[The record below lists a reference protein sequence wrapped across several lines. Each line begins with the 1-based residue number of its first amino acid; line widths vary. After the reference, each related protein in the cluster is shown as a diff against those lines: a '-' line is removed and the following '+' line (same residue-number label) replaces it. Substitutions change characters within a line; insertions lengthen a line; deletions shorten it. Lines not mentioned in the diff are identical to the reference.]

1 MNKVRLGSIA
11 SLKTGPFGT
20 QFSAKEYTETGVPV
34 INVKNIGYG
43 EVIEND
49 LDYISEETKNRL
61 SEHILMQGDI
71 VFGRKGSVDRHAYIS
86 ENYEG
91 WVQGSDCIRVR
102 CDDEINKKYISHYL
116 KLNHIKKMV
125 NNAAVGSTMASM
137 NTDILR
143 DIEILL
149 PELKVQNKIER
160 IVSLIEAKICLNRKI
175 NDNLEEQLQILFDY
189 WFKQFDFPN
198 ENNEPYKR
206 SGGKMYWDSVYKRNI
221 PTGWEILKFDD
232 LVATPPKTPSIMAPD
247 YKNIGLYPII
257 DQASSYITGRTD
269 DISYVYPNE
278 DDCVVFG
285 DVTKVFKYINFPFAK
300 GTDGTKI
307 IRSINNRIPALIL
320 YYLIKD
326 AKLPNKGFARY
337 YSLLREIYVLVP
349 SSDVSEKFIVATK
362 PIVSKIR
369 ANLEENYKLQITRDW
384 LLPMLMNGQATI
396 DD

>member
-1 MNKVRLGSIA
+1 MFEFTKLGDIA
-11 SLKTGPFGT
+11 TLTVGYVGNMT
-20 QFSAKEYTETGVPV
+20 QEYTESGVPFLRSL
-34 INVKNIGYG
+34 NIKPFHIS
-43 EVIEND
+43 ESDIR
-49 LDYISEETKNRL
+49 YISEAFNMKIKKSVLREDDVVIVRTGIPGTCCVVPKEYDGCNC
-61 SEHILMQGDI
+61 SDI
-71 VFGRKGSVDRHAYIS
+71 VIVHPDKTKVNPDYLAAYINVWGQKQIS
-86 ENYEG
+86 NNKVGAIQQHFNVRTAEG
-91 WVQGSDCIRVR
+91 MLIALPPLKEQKKIA
-102 CDDEINKKYISHYL
+102 EIIKNINDKIF
-116 KLNHIKKMV
+116 LNQ
-125 NNAAVGSTMASM
+125 
-137 NTDILR
+137 R
-143 DIEILL
+143 
-149 PELKVQNKIER
+149 
-160 IVSLIEAKICLNRKI
+160 I

-269 DISYVYPNE
+269 DIFYVYPNE

>member
-1 MNKVRLGSIA
+1 MKTYRLCELGE
-11 SLKTGPFGT
+11 LKNGLNFEKRNIINPCKIIGVGDFANNVYPNYEKLATIERKLVSNDF
-20 QFSAKEYTETGVPV
+20 FLKE
-34 INVKNIGYG
+34 
-43 EVIEND
+43 D
-49 LDYISEETKNRL
+49 
-61 SEHILMQGDI
+61 DI
-71 VFGRKGSVDRHAYIS
+71 VFVRSNGNKTLVGRTMLIKDIQEEITYSGF
-86 ENYEG
+86 
-91 WVQGSDCIRVR
+91 CIRFRVNCKDVYPEYLFYALR
-102 CDDEINKKYISHYL
+102 SPYCRKQYSYSQQTNITNLSQGILGNVIVKLPSLSEQKRIARILSNIDKKI
-116 KLNHIKKMV
+116 M
-125 NNAAVGSTMASM
+125 NN
-137 NTDILR
+137 L
-143 DIEILL
+143 
-149 PELKVQNKIER
+149 
-160 IVSLIEAKICLNRKI
+160 KI
-175 NDNLEEQLQILFDY
+175 NDNLEQQLQILFDY

-198 ENNEPYKR
+198 ENNEPYKC

-221 PTGWEILKFDD
+221 PIGWEILKFDD

-269 DISYVYPNE
+269 DIFYVYPNE

-369 ANLEENYKLQITRDW
+369 ANLEENYKLQNTRDW

>member
-1 MNKVRLGSIA
+1 
-11 SLKTGPFGT
+11 
-20 QFSAKEYTETGVPV
+20 
-34 INVKNIGYG
+34 
-43 EVIEND
+43 
-49 LDYISEETKNRL
+49 
-61 SEHILMQGDI
+61 
-71 VFGRKGSVDRHAYIS
+71 
-86 ENYEG
+86 
-91 WVQGSDCIRVR
+91 
-102 CDDEINKKYISHYL
+102 
-116 KLNHIKKMV
+116 
-125 NNAAVGSTMASM
+125 
-137 NTDILR
+137 
-143 DIEILL
+143 
-149 PELKVQNKIER
+149 
-160 IVSLIEAKICLNRKI
+160 
-175 NDNLEEQLQILFDY
+175 
-189 WFKQFDFPN
+189 
-198 ENNEPYKR
+198 
-206 SGGKMYWDSVYKRNI
+206 MYWDSVYKRNI
-221 PTGWEILKFDD
+221 PIGWEILKFDD

-269 DISYVYPNE
+269 DIFYVYPNE

>member
-1 MNKVRLGSIA
+1 MNRVRLGSIA

-20 QFSAKEYTETGVPV
+20 QFSAKEYTETGIPV

-49 LDYISEETKNRL
+49 LDYISEETKGRL

-102 CDDEINKKYISHYL
+102 CDAEINKKYISHYL
-116 KLNHIKKMV
+116 KLDHIKKMV

-175 NDNLEEQLQILFDY
+175 NDNLSCY
-189 WFKQFDFPN
+189 
-198 ENNEPYKR
+198 
-206 SGGKMYWDSVYKRNI
+206 
-221 PTGWEILKFDD
+221 
-232 LVATPPKTPSIMAPD
+232 
-247 YKNIGLYPII
+247 
-257 DQASSYITGRTD
+257 SSMI
-269 DISYVYPNE
+269 
-278 DDCVVFG
+278 
-285 DVTKVFKYINFPFAK
+285 A
-300 GTDGTKI
+300 
-307 IRSINNRIPALIL
+307 
-320 YYLIKD
+320 
-326 AKLPNKGFARY
+326 
-337 YSLLREIYVLVP
+337 
-349 SSDVSEKFIVATK
+349 
-362 PIVSKIR
+362 
-369 ANLEENYKLQITRDW
+369 
-384 LLPMLMNGQATI
+384 
-396 DD
+396 